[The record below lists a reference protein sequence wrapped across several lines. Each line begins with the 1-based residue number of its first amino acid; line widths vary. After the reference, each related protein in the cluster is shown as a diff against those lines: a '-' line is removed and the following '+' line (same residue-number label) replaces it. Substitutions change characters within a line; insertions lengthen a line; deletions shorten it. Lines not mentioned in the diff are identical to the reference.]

1 MILYHGS
8 VLIIEN
14 PDVSYSKSYLDFC
27 KGFYTTMNK
36 LQAEKWAKRRAMRNK
51 GTPIV
56 NVYNFSD
63 NLSNYSVLS
72 FDKEDE
78 KWLDFVCRCRDGS
91 NIYEQYDMVI
101 GSVANDDV
109 FKTVDMFLKGL
120 WDKTKA
126 LEEIRYYKMTNQL
139 CLINQRLID
148 YELKFDYAYKVVK

>member
-1 MILYHGS
+1 
-8 VLIIEN
+8 
-14 PDVSYSKSYLDFC
+14 
-27 KGFYTTMNK
+27 
-36 LQAEKWAKRRAMRNK
+36 MRNK

-91 NIYEQYDMVI
+91 NIYEQYNMVI